1 MAIEK
6 QITYLVGDT
15 KTDFG
20 CYEGVWGWWLNK
32 SVKKGKKVTK
42 ILFQVML
49 NNVLRSCKK
58 IIYVDV
64 KAKVKQ

>member
-20 CYEGVWGWWLNK
+20 CYGGVWGWWLNK
-32 SVKKGKKVTK
+32 SVKKGKKSDKNT
-42 ILFQVML
+42 L
-49 NNVLRSCKK
+49 SG
-58 IIYVDV
+58 DV
-64 KAKVKQ
+64 K